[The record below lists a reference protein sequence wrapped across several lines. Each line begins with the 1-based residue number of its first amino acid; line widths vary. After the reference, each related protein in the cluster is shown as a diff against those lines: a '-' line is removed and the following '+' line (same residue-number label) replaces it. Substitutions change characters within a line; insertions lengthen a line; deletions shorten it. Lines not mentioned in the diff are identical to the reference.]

1 MPIMEPMRIETGSQN
16 LSRTPGLL
24 AYAVQHYP
32 ETPVQPVD
40 RVRER
45 REHPSLQAPSLYHK
59 GINRAQAPAA
69 SAGRFIDLLA

>member
-1 MPIMEPMRIETGSQN
+1 M
-16 LSRTPGLL
+16 
-24 AYAVQHYP
+24 AYAVQRYP

-45 REHPSLQAPSLYHK
+45 REHVNLEPPALYHN

-69 SAGRFIDLLA
+69 PAGRFIDLLA

>member
-1 MPIMEPMRIETGSQN
+1 M
-16 LSRTPGLL
+16 
-24 AYAVQHYP
+24 AYAVQRYP
-32 ETPVQPVD
+32 DAPVQPVD

-45 REHPSLQAPSLYHK
+45 REHANLEPPALYHN